1 MIRSLFFLLEKG
13 VDTMFLT
20 ILSIVAFIIA
30 SIYLITAS
38 IKQNHRSGLRKYKN
52 NDESNEESLLLNSR
66 KDDSI

>member
-1 MIRSLFFLLEKG
+1 
-13 VDTMFLT
+13 MFLT

-66 KDDSI
+66 KDDFIV